1 MDEHPWIVS
10 KKLLKAIRES
20 KAKSMYVY
28 IVRRSASSLEKF
40 KACRFTNL
48 KNLELQRN
56 DQESHLVEVVIG
68 PFMTLDS
75 LHYLKIF
82 PK

>member
-1 MDEHPWIVS
+1 MSIRGLFS

-28 IVRRSASSLEKF
+28 IVRRPASSLEKF
-40 KACRFTNL
+40 EACRFTKL
-48 KNLELQRN
+48 KNLELQRY
-56 DQESHLVEVVIG
+56 DQGRHLVEVVIG